1 MWKSVLR
8 DRMEKTH
15 TMFAKIALKN
25 VLIAVDLIMKHNVL
39 NVILDTT
46 YKVQDVSTDVQL
58 TSTEIQEINVVKV
71 R

>member
-1 MWKSVLR
+1 
-8 DRMEKTH
+8 MEKTH
-15 TMFAKIALKN
+15 IMFAKIALKN